1 MNCRDIIITFNNF
14 EKNSMA
20 KNKNYYIAITAE
32 VIFKDNSNARIS
44 GYVQLK
50 PGCDKFWLE
59 NTLRKTYSESTGENP
74 KEIIIT
80 SLSEISRGLYNRLTN
95 QEN

>member
-1 MNCRDIIITFNNF
+1 MP
-14 EKNSMA
+14 
-20 KNKNYYIAITAE
+20 KNKNYYIAVTAE
-32 VIFKDNSNARIS
+32 VVLKNNDCATIS

-50 PGCDKFWLE
+50 PGCDKVWL
-59 NTLRKTYSESTGENP
+59 NNMLSKTYSESMGENP
-74 KEIIIT
+74 KEIVIT

>member
-1 MNCRDIIITFNNF
+1 
-14 EKNSMA
+14 MA
-20 KNKNYYIAITAE
+20 KNKNYYIVVTAE
-32 VIFKDNSNARIS
+32 ATFKNNTNATIS
-44 GYVQLK
+44 GYVQLA
-50 PGCDKFWLE
+50 PGCDKVWLE
-59 NTLRKTYSESTGENP
+59 DELSETCSKKFGENP